1 MTLVWSQMHP
11 ENSRD
16 AASSEA
22 RAGCYAGMI
31 SKCVAGAD
39 FIGFIARSLEACM
52 GLDGKSDNT
61 CVTVEEALG
70 FGYQS

>member
-1 MTLVWSQMHP
+1 MHP

-16 AASSEA
+16 AASSET

-39 FIGFIARSLEACM
+39 IIARSLEACM